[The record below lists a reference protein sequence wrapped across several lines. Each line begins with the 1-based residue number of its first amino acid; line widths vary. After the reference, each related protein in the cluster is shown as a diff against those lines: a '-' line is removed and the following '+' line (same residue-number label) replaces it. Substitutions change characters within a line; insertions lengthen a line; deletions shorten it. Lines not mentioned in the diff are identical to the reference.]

1 MFLNELGCY
10 MIVIKAAEPAIGAL
24 EGGTAARRKSM
35 SRTYNQDCVL
45 AYALDLLGERW
56 TFLNI
61 RELFLGPRRFGDLH
75 AALPGIG
82 TNLLSKRLKELEE
95 AGLLIGPGPSET
107 RGQYRLSREG
117 EDLRPVVRALMFWS
131 IEYFMNRPDSCPPKD
146 CIFSNDLQPDSVAL
160 ALELFVNRFATPF
173 SNYVIHVRIDENP
186 YTYYFMNGEMT
197 ARRGADAPAVARI
210 EADVAAFMQAM
221 RSEIYLP
228 QMQERAVLAGDEAVI
243 HHFLA
248 SIMPGA
254 QAADEVARQISASAS
269 LHA

>member
-1 MFLNELGCY
+1 M
-10 MIVIKAAEPAIGAL
+10 
-24 EGGTAARRKSM
+24 
-35 SRTYNQDCVL
+35 

-56 TFLNI
+56 TFLII

-95 AGLLIGPGPSET
+95 AGLLAATASDA
-107 RGQYRLSREG
+107 RGQYRLSESG
-117 EDLRPVVRALMFWS
+117 EELRPVVRALMFWS
-131 IEYFMNRPDSCPPKD
+131 IKYFMERPDACPPKD

-160 ALELFVNRFATPF
+160 ALEMFVNKCATPF
-173 SNYVIHVRIDENP
+173 SNYVLHVRIDEHP

-210 EADVAAFMQAM
+210 ETDVAAFMQAM

-228 QMQERAVLAGDEAVI
+228 QMRERAVLSGDEAVI
-243 HHFLA
+243 RHFLT

-254 QAADEVARQISASAS
+254 HVADEVARQISASAS

>member
-1 MFLNELGCY
+1 
-10 MIVIKAAEPAIGAL
+10 
-24 EGGTAARRKSM
+24 M
-35 SRTYNQDCVL
+35 SRTYNQDCVF

-56 TFLNI
+56 TLLII

-95 AGLLIGPGPSET
+95 ASLIVSPTPAES
-107 RGQYRLSREG
+107 RGQYRLAAHG
-117 EDLRPVVRALMFWS
+117 EELRPVARAMMFWS
-131 IEYFMNRPDSCPPKD
+131 IEYFMSRAEPSPPRD

-160 ALELFVNRFATPF
+160 ALELFVNKCATPY

-186 YTYYFMNGEMT
+186 YTYYFMNNEMT

-210 EADVAAFMQAM
+210 ESDVAAFMQAM

-228 QMQERAVLAGDEAVI
+228 QIQERAVMSGDESVL
-243 HHFLA
+243 HHFLT

-254 QAADEVARQISASAS
+254 RDADEVARHIASSAS